1 MRNAIIGDDLE
12 KRKKDIPIVQVSVRE
27 EVWEEGVGHPHQR
40 RNNIYCTNET
50 ILFCAGLPEAPRPQ
64 VRLTPPPRLYALPPQ
79 LNPGGTLNYKY
90 QAEAAVRASG
100 LPYSVI
106 RSTGEQSSGGG
117 LDLELPAKAGSP
129 GTVPRPLLSPPLMLR
144 PIPSHSSPAG
154 MIDSTEGGP
163 FLLEADQ
170 GDSISGYMGRDEVA
184 DLIVAALAMP
194 EVRSVDFIAA
204 LIMTEI

>member
-1 MRNAIIGDDLE
+1 MLA
-12 KRKKDIPIVQVSVRE
+12 PVRAP
-27 EVWEEGVGHPHQR
+27 HP
-40 RNNIYCTNET
+40 
-50 ILFCAGLPEAPRPQ
+50 PP
-64 VRLTPPPRLYALPPQ
+64 TPP
-79 LNPGGTLNYKY
+79 
-90 QAEAAVRASG
+90 
-100 LPYSVI
+100 
-106 RSTGEQSSGGG
+106 
-117 LDLELPAKAGSP
+117 
-129 GTVPRPLLSPPLMLR
+129 
-144 PIPSHSSPAG
+144 SPAG